1 MNRPDD
7 IRWEFGSFRLHT
19 SQRLLFRDGALVPLS
34 RKAIDIL
41 FILVESHGQLIEKD
55 DLMRRVWPDSFVEES
70 NLAVHISQLRK
81 TLAEGGGDYRIETI
95 PRRGYRFIGA
105 VEREAASQESS
116 APVVNASLSNLE
128 PESGSL
134 APESQLLANQIQK
147 SAGLARQPETPSR
160 RRRVVGWV
168 AGAMATVLVA
178 ALLVYPL
185 RFRDRG
191 MGTRYQ
197 GPDRVAGANGDRD
210 RIVLGEITNK
220 TGETVFDTTLH
231 EAMVIEL
238 EQSPYLSLV
247 SEERMQQ
254 SLRLMGKP
262 AASALTPELSR
273 ELCQR
278 NGGVAVLDGSI
289 AKLGTDYVLGV
300 RAVNCRTG
308 DHLCNLQ
315 TTVASKELVLK
326 ALGDMTG
333 QLRAK
338 LGESLS
344 TVQKFDTP
352 IEEATTSSLDALQAY
367 SIGRETMIQKGESAA
382 CVPFF
387 QQAIR
392 LDPGFA
398 IAYAA
403 LGNAYSNLGEK
414 GLAAANI
421 RKAYE
426 LSARVSEHE
435 RLYIESH
442 YYQFATGDLI
452 KASRILELWAATFP
466 NDEGPRTNL
475 AVIYSNLGRFDRS
488 LELAKEAARV
498 GSHDA
503 QSYANLVNAYVSLN
517 KPDEAN
523 AVAAQAMAQN
533 LDSSALRLYLYDAA
547 ALQHNSAGMQMQ
559 LTWASGEPE
568 IEDDFLNNQANNL
581 ASSGQVARARDLTRR
596 ATDAATRA
604 DEKETAAGYE
614 LDEAQREAEFGNDTE
629 ARRSA
634 ETALSWAGDRD
645 TKYAAALALALS
657 GAADRAQSLA
667 SQLDKGFPD
676 DTVVQ
681 YLYRPTIRGAIGVKQ
696 KDPGRSL
703 QVLEAALPYELGLA
717 AGLLPAYVRGL
728 AYLEARDGEKAGSEF
743 QKIIDH
749 PGVVVNLPIGTL
761 ARLQMARAYL
771 MQGRTSQAKTAY
783 EDFLNQWKDADQD
796 TPILRDAK
804 AEYAKQWTPLI
815 APH

>member
-1 MNRPDD
+1 MNRPED

-19 SQRLLFRDGALVPLS
+19 SQRLLFRDGELVPLS

-41 FILVESHGQLIEKD
+41 LILVESHGQLIEKD

-81 TLAEGGGDYRIETI
+81 TLGEGGGDYRIETI

-105 VEREAASQESS
+105 VEREAASQEPS
-116 APVVNASLSNLE
+116 APVINAPVSNLE
-128 PESGSL
+128 SESG
-134 APESQLLANQIQK
+134 LLATESHTVEDQIQK
-147 SAGLARQPETPSR
+147 SANLARQPETPSR

-168 AGAMATVLVA
+168 AAGTATVLVA
-178 ALLVYPL
+178 ALLVYAL

-191 MGTRYQ
+191 MGSRSQ
-197 GPDRVAGANGDRD
+197 SPDRVAADNGDRA
-210 RIVLGEITNK
+210 RIVLGEIANE
-220 TGETVFDTTLH
+220 TGEPVFDATLH

-238 EQSPYLSLV
+238 EQSPYLSLI

-273 ELCQR
+273 EVCQR
-278 NGGVAVLDGSI
+278 NGGVAVLEGSI
-289 AKLGTDYVLGV
+289 AKLGTDYVLGI

-308 DHLCNLQ
+308 DHLCDLQ

-352 IEEATTSSLDALQAY
+352 IEEATTSSLEALQAY
-367 SIGRETMIQKGESAA
+367 SIGRETMVQKGESAA
-382 CVPFF
+382 GIPFF
-387 QQAIR
+387 QRAIR
-392 LDPGFA
+392 LDPDLA

-403 LGNAYSNLGEK
+403 LGNAYSNQGET

-426 LSARVSEHE
+426 LSAHVSEHE

-442 YYQFATGDLI
+442 YHQFVTGDLI
-452 KASRILELWAATFP
+452 KASRIYELWAATYP
-466 NDEGPRTNL
+466 NDVAPKTNL

-488 LELAKEAARV
+488 LELAKEAVRI

-503 QSYANLVNAYVSLN
+503 QSYANLVNANVSLN

-547 ALQHNSAGMQMQ
+547 ALQQNSAEMQRQ
-559 LTWASGEPE
+559 LTWASGEPGV
-568 IEDDFLNNQANNL
+568 EDDFLNNQANSL
-581 ASSGQVARARDLTRR
+581 ASSGQLARARELTGRVTEAARR
-596 ATDAATRA
+596 AG
-604 DEKETAAGYE
+604 EKETAAGYE

-634 ETALSWAGDRD
+634 ETALSLARDRD
-645 TKYAAALALALS
+645 TEYGAAVALALS

-667 SQLDKGFPD
+667 NKIDKEFPD

-681 YLYRPTIRGAIGVKQ
+681 YLYLPTIRGAIAVRQ

-703 QVLEAALPYELGLA
+703 EVLEAARPYETGLA
-717 AGLLPAYVRGL
+717 VGLLPVYVRGL
-728 AYLEARDGEKAGSEF
+728 AYLEAKDGEKAVFEF

-749 PGVVVNLPIGTL
+749 PGVVIIAPIGPL
-761 ARLQMARAYL
+761 ACLQMGRAYL
-771 MQGRTSQAKTAY
+771 IQGKPVQAKSAY
-783 EDFLNQWKDADQD
+783 EGFLNQWKNADQD
-796 TPILRDAK
+796 IPILRDAK
-804 AEYAKQWTPLI
+804 AEYAKQWMP
-815 APH
+815 PVVQP